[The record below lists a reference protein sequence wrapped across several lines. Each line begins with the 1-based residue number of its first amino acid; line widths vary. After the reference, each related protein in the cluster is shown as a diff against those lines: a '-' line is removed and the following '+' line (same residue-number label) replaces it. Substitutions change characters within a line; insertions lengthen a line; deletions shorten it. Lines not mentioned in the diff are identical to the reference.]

1 MLNKRF
7 EAARLAGRSLL
18 FGADV
23 NDNFLNEVG
32 ASRIKA
38 YTGGDLLDLEFKCS
52 NECGTVEG
60 HFNIFITCNSQLHV
74 RLQGDESAWR
84 RRLVVVR
91 YETTF
96 TGRKIV
102 DIEDMLVR
110 QEGPGILNWCI
121 DGAKKLLADI
131 AQHGDLFLSPRQE
144 KIVDDLLSQSDSL
157 RRFLK
162 DKVAKTTHG
171 SGLSSDEL
179 FQTYSAF
186 SQRLLAGLRART
198 SEEEDRGDT
207 FQDHPDD
214 SDPRLSVTLKE
225 PVGEIYALPAPPPEQ
240 TSGRCPDITE
250 QPKAPQSPLRA
261 TAEAACAPARPDL
274 LDPVVLRTM
283 PPQVAAFMLYEP
295 RDPPPWR
302 RQESEGER
310 EFREQ
315 CQSDGAWCG

>member
-38 YTGGDLLDLEFKCS
+38 YTGGDLLDLGFKCS

-214 SDPRLSVTLKE
+214 SDPRLSV
-225 PVGEIYALPAPPPEQ
+225 
-240 TSGRCPDITE
+240 
-250 QPKAPQSPLRA
+250 
-261 TAEAACAPARPDL
+261 
-274 LDPVVLRTM
+274 
-283 PPQVAAFMLYEP
+283 
-295 RDPPPWR
+295 
-302 RQESEGER
+302 
-310 EFREQ
+310 
-315 CQSDGAWCG
+315 